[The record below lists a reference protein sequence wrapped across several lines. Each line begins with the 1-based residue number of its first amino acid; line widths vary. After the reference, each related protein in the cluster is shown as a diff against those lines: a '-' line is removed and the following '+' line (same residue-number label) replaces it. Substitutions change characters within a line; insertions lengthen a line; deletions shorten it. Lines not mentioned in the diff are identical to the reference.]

1 MDTRMHFR
9 NHESNRRYEFLQIS
23 PLPIFPHRPF
33 PWPASFHTRISL
45 IHSENPGSQQYYHL
59 LNPMMYLKSFQNCLT
74 YTTTKIRP
82 TENSGFVWHSSPL
95 PTPDWRGTASSAV
108 SCVILFLQHDDV
120 FIWVICFSFLSI
132 FVDFSPVLTTFNISM
147 LPKARE
153 VSHPP
158 YSIHPLG
165 PPNLF

>member
-1 MDTRMHFR
+1 MSLTEGMSSYRFLHF
-9 NHESNRRYEFLQIS
+9 QS
-23 PLPIFPHRPF
+23 PLIGHFLDLPHSTPV
-33 PWPASFHTRISL
+33 FHF

-95 PTPDWRGTASSAV
+95 PTPDWRATASSAV
-108 SCVILFLQHDDV
+108 TCVILFLQHDDV

-132 FVDFSPVLTTFNISM
+132 FVDFSPVLTIFNISM